1 MIILDTLARCF
12 GGNDENDARDMGAFI
27 RGCDE
32 LKRRTGA
39 TVLVVHHSGKD
50 ETKGHVVPVHFVHL
64 WTLNTVFAVKVRT
77 VKPGYLLHQNE
88 GRGGTER
95 GCI

>member
-1 MIILDTLARCF
+1 
-12 GGNDENDARDMGAFI
+12 MGAFI

-50 ETKGHVVPVHFVHL
+50 ETKGARVPVHFVL
-64 WTLNTVFAVKVRT
+64 RWMLNTGYAGGRRKRSA
-77 VKPGYLLHQNE
+77 GYLMHQNE
-88 GRGGTER
+88 GRGGTQR
-95 GCI
+95 GCL